1 MKTILFKFIMI
12 AALASSLI
20 ACSRGSIDSSFL
32 TEDENGNNNIY
43 RSYRVDYN
51 EQKNKTMATATFSVG
66 NSYGT
71 TVRLVNPA
79 SLKVNGSLAASDTD
93 VIDGGEVSAFYL
105 GFIFPPAWLF
115 MGASGTTYHKTVAG
129 KSAVF
134 EFTDTSGSKFRD
146 TAYVPSLQLSLPQ
159 YPSASGFTVQVYG
172 GSYGDNMRVRISQG
186 SISESIYA
194 YSNTAPVTASH
205 LAKFGPGVVEI
216 TVEVESSSSIRADN
230 ESLGGDIKTTYSFA
244 PRRIQLR

>member
-1 MKTILFKFIMI
+1 MKTMILKFMMI
-12 AALASSLI
+12 AVLASSLI

-32 TEDENGNNNIY
+32 TEDANGNNNIY

-66 NSYGT
+66 SSYGT
-71 TVRLVNPA
+71 TVRLVDPA
-79 SLKVNGSLAASDTD
+79 SLKVNGSRAASDTD

-115 MGASGTTYHKTVAG
+115 MGASGTTYHKTVSG

-134 EFTDTSGSKFRD
+134 EFTDTSGTRFRD
-146 TAYVPSLQLSLPQ
+146 TAYIPSLQLNLPQ
-159 YPSASGFTVQVYG
+159 YPSSNGFTVQVYG

-194 YSNTAPVTASH
+194 YGNSANVTASH
-205 LAKFGPGVVEI
+205 LAKFGPGLLEI
-216 TVEVESSSSIRADN
+216 TVEVESTSSISADS
-230 ESLGGDIKTTYSFA
+230 ESLGGDIKTTYSFKS
-244 PRRIQLR
+244 RRIQLR